1 MDPFLYPNSMIKSS
15 ASDFFVWDFFILIA
29 IIIFGLTFIIGFSYF
44 YLMYIRNKWAKN
56 NLRFIILAI
65 DIPKANEQSPKATEN
80 MFTYL
85 AGAHSNPTFF
95 EKWFEGRFQVS
106 FSYELISLEGYT
118 QFLIR
123 TPIEFRN
130 LIETSVYS
138 QYPDA
143 EIIEVDDYVE
153 ALPHR
158 FPDEE
163 YDVWGTEFML
173 AKPNPYPIKMYREFE
188 HISGPSET
196 QFKDPMA
203 LLMDLYS
210 SLGLGEQLWLQMIL
224 VPIGFDW
231 IKESEKEAAKVIG
244 RKPAYKK
251 DMVDKFVEAM
261 GEASEF
267 VYPLW
272 GDIEDKP
279 KKEERQPSMMELTP
293 KQKKQIEA
301 IEDKASKLAFEV
313 KIRAV
318 YIAKKE
324 VLDKSKVASGMVG
337 YMKQFIALDLNN
349 LMPDVKGTLTR
360 TNYFAKSKRLIIKK
374 NNIVR
379 NYVNRDDFA
388 GTRKSILNIEELA
401 TLWHFPI
408 DASVRA
414 PLIQKAPGRKAD
426 APSSLPMLEDRQEPD
441 QDDLDFEFSKE
452 ENKESKNNQVP
463 ENLPFIE

>member
-1 MDPFLYPNSMIKSS
+1 MDPFFYPNSTTGSF
-15 ASDFFVWDFFILIA
+15 ASNFFAFDYFILIA
-29 IIIFGLTFIIGFSYF
+29 VIIFGFTYLTGFSYF
-44 YLMYIRNKWAKN
+44 YLMHTRGKWSQS

-65 DIPKANEQSPKATEN
+65 DIPKSNEQSPKATEN
-80 MFTYL
+80 MFAYL
-85 AGAHSNPTFF
+85 GGAHGSQTFF

-106 FSYELISLEGYT
+106 FSYELISLEGYS

-123 TPIEFRN
+123 SPIEFRN
-130 LIETSVYS
+130 LVETSIYS

-143 EIIEVDDYVE
+143 EIVEVDDYVDSV
-153 ALPHR
+153 PHR
-158 FPDEE
+158 YPDEE

-173 AKPNPYPIKMYREFE
+173 AKANPYPIKLYREFE
-188 HISGPSET
+188 HISGPSEM

-203 LLMDLYS
+203 VLLDLYS
-210 SLGLGEQLWLQMIL
+210 SLGPGEQLWLQMIL
-224 VPIGFDW
+224 IPIGFDW
-231 IKESEKEAAKVIG
+231 VKESEKEVAKVIG

-279 KKEERQPSMMELTP
+279 RQEEKQPSMMELTP

-324 VLDKSKVASGMVG
+324 VLNKSKVANGMVG
-337 YMKQFIALDLNN
+337 YMKQFTALDLNN
-349 LMPDVKGTLTR
+349 LMPDVKRTLTK
-360 TNYFAKSKRLIIKK
+360 TVYFAKNERLITKK

-379 NYVNRDDFA
+379 NYVNRDDYA
-388 GTRKSILNIEELA
+388 GSRSSILNIEELA

-408 DASVRA
+408 EASVKA

-426 APSSLPMLEDRQEPD
+426 APASLPVVEGL
-441 QDDLDFEFSKE
+441 QDEREEDLDLVFEDEKKAE
-452 ENKESKNNQVP
+452 KNIP
-463 ENLPFIE
+463 DNLPIID